1 MSLLFNLLQYFF
13 LSLYI
18 LCVEIKNFT
27 GRVIALYLNKD
38 WVTYLPDGH
47 AKLNEIIKTDSD
59 EIIDIKTYSLIGI
72 DNLPHKENN
81 ILIVVDKEVAIQAW
95 RDLRDDV
102 VYMHCPLVKDDKH
115 NSLASFSLVK
125 WKNSYVRMNCT

>member
-1 MSLLFNLLQYFF
+1 M
-13 LSLYI
+13 YI
-18 LCVEIKNFT
+18 SNVEIKNYT
-27 GRVIALYLNKD
+27 GRVIALFIDNS
-38 WVTYLPDGH
+38 WVTYFPNGQ
-47 AKLNEIIKTDSD
+47 AKLNEEIKTDSSHV
-59 EIIDIKTYSLIGI
+59 IDIKTYTLIGI
-72 DNLPHKENN
+72 DNLPHKVNDV
-81 ILIVVDKEVAIQAW
+81 LLVVDKEVAIQAW

>member
-1 MSLLFNLLQYFF
+1 ME
-13 LSLYI
+13 I
-18 LCVEIKNFT
+18 LNYT
-27 GRVIALYLNKD
+27 GRVIALYVNES
-38 WVTYLPDGH
+38 WVTYFPNGN
-47 AKLNEIIKTDSD
+47 AKLIEEIKIDSSHV
-59 EIIDIKTYSLIGI
+59 IDIKTYSLIGI

-81 ILIVVDKEVAIQAW
+81 VLIVVDKEVAIQAW

-125 WKNSYVRMNCT
+125 WKNSYMRMNCT

>member
-1 MSLLFNLLQYFF
+1 
-13 LSLYI
+13 
-18 LCVEIKNFT
+18 VEILNYT
-27 GRVIALYLNKD
+27 GRVIALYVNKE
-38 WVTYLPDGH
+38 WVTYFPNGQ
-47 AKLNEIIKTDSD
+47 AKLKEEIKTDVD
-59 EIIDIKTYSLIGI
+59 GFIDIKTYSLIGI
-72 DNLPHKENN
+72 DNLPHRESNV
-81 ILIVVDKEVAIQAW
+81 LIVVDKEVAIQAW

>member
-1 MSLLFNLLQYFF
+1 ME
-13 LSLYI
+13 I
-18 LCVEIKNFT
+18 LNYT
-27 GRVIALYLNKD
+27 GRVIALYVNES
-38 WVTYLPDGH
+38 WVTYFPNGN
-47 AKLNEIIKTDSD
+47 AKLIEEIKTDVD
-59 EIIDIKTYSLIGI
+59 GVIDIKTYSLIGI

-81 ILIVVDKEVAIQAW
+81 VLIVVDKEVAIQAW

-125 WKNSYVRMNCT
+125 WKNSYMRMNCT

>member
-1 MSLLFNLLQYFF
+1 MVPGAKCAPIRRWNSALILIYITYIVGHLHWICKLFCKPLLKCYA
-13 LSLYI
+13 
-18 LCVEIKNFT
+18 IK
-27 GRVIALYLNKD
+27 A
-38 WVTYLPDGH
+38 H
-47 AKLNEIIKTDSD
+47 
-59 EIIDIKTYSLIGI
+59 IKTYTLIGI
-72 DNLPHKENN
+72 DNLPHKVNDV
-81 ILIVVDKEVAIQAW
+81 LLVVDKEVAIQAW

>member
-1 MSLLFNLLQYFF
+1 ME
-13 LSLYI
+13 I
-18 LCVEIKNFT
+18 LNYT
-27 GRVIALYLNKD
+27 GRVIALYVNES
-38 WVTYLPDGH
+38 WVTYFPNGN
-47 AKLNEIIKTDSD
+47 AKLNEEIKIDSSHV
-59 EIIDIKTYSLIGI
+59 IDIKTYSLIGI
-72 DNLPHKENN
+72 DNLPHKESNV
-81 ILIVVDKEVAIQAW
+81 LIVVDKEVAIQAW